1 MGIAVSKRWPGMPAG
16 MLALGIFLSPGYAIA
31 GSAVNLLPASAIIPA
46 SSGTCSFDTAGP
58 HTINFSVLNPLTPSL
73 QTATVTFNVTCTGLT
88 GNGGKT
94 VVIDRIGSDQL
105 YLKKGADQ
113 IPYSLNLPFS
123 QNTVN
128 NKSTAVTLT
137 ATIAGS
143 DYATAPAGSYSDSI
157 TIGLFP

>member
-1 MGIAVSKRWPGMPAG
+1 MGIAVSKIWPGTLAG
-16 MLALGIFLSPGYAIA
+16 VVALGIFLSPGAALA
-31 GSAVNLLPASAIIPA
+31 GSATNLLPASAIIPA

-58 HTINFSVLNPLTPSL
+58 YTISFSVLNPLTPSL

-88 GNGGKT
+88 GAGGKT
-94 VVIDRIGSDQL
+94 VVIDRVGSDQL

-123 QNTVN
+123 QNAVN
-128 NKSTAVTLT
+128 NKSAAVTLT

-143 DYATAPAGSYSDSI
+143 DYATAPAGSYNDTI
-157 TIGLFP
+157 TLGVFP